1 MAAPAQPSEAPS
13 APAPGAAAITT
24 KSPKPAR
31 KLGVRAV
38 LSLPQT
44 YASFIA
50 KNQSQV
56 SQIESALRS
65 LTYIIPGRFRD
76 AEIASEAIHSGVQLL
91 SLYHD
96 SLLERAAAAA
106 AADTSP
112 PSPSSSSAKSKA
124 APSRSIHTRYT
135 SFWSQNSAMYRRVAR
150 ALQIVQYTQLLV
162 EMAARRRGD
171 DRLRWRLV
179 VLVEAFKAL
188 CRLILL
194 RITRGRPLLTPALP
208 ERQPIPQPD
217 DDDDD
222 DGNKSGEYVIP
233 PELRD
238 DDGGDDDHHHH
249 HRHKETSANGHA
261 NGTATAAAAHAKDW
275 HMPRTHSVL
284 PSLPDSADI
293 NSYLLSRVLTADDI
307 KPAPKLLRPLA
318 GAAQAAE
325 VLHIL
330 APLAY
335 AMALAHFSLRGTP
348 SSAGKKSRAGPAATW
363 APWALGLALSVAARQ
378 LRDRGLRAT
387 ALERE
392 EWSRRGW
399 GLGWWAMRGAAYDGV
414 VKGVIGGVKRRL
426 PGFVGGILD
435 DYEYLWETYYF
446 STAD

>member
-24 KSPKPAR
+24 KTPKPAR

-50 KNQSQV
+50 KNESQV

-91 SLYHD
+91 SMYHD
-96 SLLERAAAAA
+96 SLLERAAA
-106 AADTSP
+106 DTSSSP
-112 PSPSSSSAKSKA
+112 SSPSTKTTKAPSPS
-124 APSRSIHTRYT
+124 RTIHARYT
-135 SFWSQNSAMYRRVAR
+135 TFWSQKSPLYRRVAR

-188 CRLILL
+188 CKLILL

-208 ERQPIPQPD
+208 ERQPIPPPD
-217 DDDDD
+217 DDGDES
-222 DGNKSGEYVIP
+222 KAGEYVIP

-238 DDGGDDDHHHH
+238 DNDDDDDAA
-249 HRHKETSANGHA
+249 HKATAANGHA
-261 NGTATAAAAHAKDW
+261 NGAATAAHSKEW

-335 AMALAHFSLRGTP
+335 AMALAHFSLRGS
-348 SSAGKKSRAGPAATW
+348 SSAAGKNRSGRAAAAATW

-399 GLGWWAMRGAAYDGV
+399 GLGWWAMRGAAYEGV

>member
-13 APAPGAAAITT
+13 APVPGAAAITT

-106 AADTSP
+106 AAAAAGTSP
-112 PSPSSSSAKSKA
+112 PSPSTKSKA
-124 APSRSIHTRYT
+124 APSRTIHARYT
-135 SFWSQNSAMYRRVAR
+135 SFWSQKSAMYRRVAR

-208 ERQPIPQPD
+208 ERQPIPQPS
-217 DDDDD
+217 DDDD

-238 DDGGDDDHHHH
+238 DDGGDDHHHH
-249 HRHKETSANGHA
+249 QETAANGHA
-261 NGTATAAAAHAKDW
+261 NGNATAAAHAKDW

-348 SSAGKKSRAGPAATW
+348 SSAAGKSRAGPAATW